1 MSGNEWE
8 TDEYDDKHDFVY
20 EYGASVVELLDPQPG
35 ERILDLGC
43 GTGHLTR
50 EIAEHGAD
58 VLGIDASAEMIGT
71 ASEEHPD
78 LAFRQA
84 DARAFEPDG
93 AFDAVFSNAALHW
106 IPEEDHDAVLEMV
119 RNALTPDG
127 RFVAEMGGA
136 GNIQQIATATIDEL
150 EQRGYDATQP
160 WYFPSIGEYVPRI
173 EEYGMEVTR
182 AMLFD
187 RPTELE
193 DGGRGLENWLGM
205 FGDSIFEGVPE
216 DEQQAVI
223 EAVEERLRDELFD
236 AETSTWTADYRRL
249 RFVAKRTKNL

>member
-8 TDEYDDKHDFVY
+8 TDDYDEKHDFVY

-50 EIAEHGAD
+50 EIAAQGAD
-58 VLGIDASAEMIGT
+58 VLGIDASAEMIEA
-71 ASEEHPD
+71 ASEDHPELD
-78 LAFRQA
+78 FEQA
-84 DARAFEPDG
+84 DARTFEPDG
-93 AFDAVFSNAALHW
+93 AFDAVFSNAVLHW
-106 IPEEDHDAVLEMV
+106 IPEGDHDAVLEMV
-119 RNALTPDG
+119 RDALPTGG

-136 GNIQQIATATIDEL
+136 GNVQQIATATIDEL
-150 EQRGYDATQP
+150 GRRGYDATQP
-160 WYFPSIGEYVPRI
+160 WYFPSIGEYTPRI

-193 DGGRGLENWLGM
+193 AGARGLENWLGM

-223 EAVEERLRDELFD
+223 DAVQDRLREDLYD
-236 AETSTWTADYRRL
+236 VETETWTADYRRL
-249 RFVAKRTKNL
+249 RFVAER